1 MHKSVS
7 FFTSIEGERPRQD
20 RIQRWGRA
28 IGKAGKQSI
37 DLDELLRLQRIVISD
52 FRFLHPGLRTEGGF
66 VGEHDRDTRMPVP
79 GHISARPDDLARL
92 VDGMVAFDGQ
102 AAQQLDPVVA
112 ASVLAFGFVFVHPF
126 EDGNGRLHR
135 YLIHHVLAER
145 GFNPAGLVFPISAVI
160 LDRMDGYRAVLEDYS
175 RRLLPAVDWEPTDNG
190 NVRVLN
196 DTGDF
201 YRFFDATPQ
210 TEFPYGC
217 VQRTI
222 EQDLPEEAAFLK
234 RYDAFRA
241 ELDLM
246 VDMPDRL
253 SDLLFRFLHQ
263 NGGTLSRRGRER
275 EFAALTD
282 EEVERIE
289 GVYRD
294 VFAD

>member
-1 MHKSVS
+1 MQKSVS

-37 DLDELLRLQRIVISD
+37 DLDELLRLQRIVIGD

-79 GHISARPDDLARL
+79 GHIS
-92 VDGMVAFDGQ
+92 
-102 AAQQLDPVVA
+102 
-112 ASVLAFGFVFVHPF
+112 
-126 EDGNGRLHR
+126 
-135 YLIHHVLAER
+135 
-145 GFNPAGLVFPISAVI
+145 
-160 LDRMDGYRAVLEDYS
+160 
-175 RRLLPAVDWEPTDNG
+175 
-190 NVRVLN
+190 VRVLN

-210 TEFPYGC
+210 TEFLYGC

-222 EQDLPEEAAFLK
+222 AQDLPEEAAFLK

-294 VFAD
+294 AFAD